1 MFWVALACA
10 VCSTGDPTLT
20 VAGTE
25 QPFAGRLRSA
35 LELQYQTHDAG
46 RAGVDQLHIS
56 EARADVSLAWAPD
69 PRWLF
74 AARLPLL
81 DRQIQDVSLG
91 VRETWGIGELELD
104 AKWFVWTDRE
114 FAPRWLIAWLGGVQ
128 LPTAPLH
135 RDAAGE
141 ILPLV
146 AQPGAGAWGL
156 GLGPSLSAVAGDSS
170 GYASL
175 RWTQPLLTPG
185 PFEPGASLGASLA
198 VQEQLATWLAA
209 RAVSEL
215 RADRQSREQGRR
227 DPDSGGAIAFV
238 GGDAVWSPLPDLVA
252 QLGAR
257 VPAFTRL
264 RGAQREGPAFR
275 FALVRDW

>member
-1 MFWVALACA
+1 MFWAALACA

-20 VAGTE
+20 VAGAE

-35 LELQYQTHDAG
+35 LELQYQTHVAG
-46 RAGVDQLHIS
+46 RAGVDQLRIA
-56 EARADVSLAWAPD
+56 ETRADVSLAWAPD
-69 PRWLF
+69 PDWLL

-81 DRQIQDVSLG
+81 DRQIEDESLG
-91 VRETWGIGELELD
+91 LRETWGVGELELD
-104 AKWFVWTDRE
+104 AKWFVWTDRA

-135 RDAAGE
+135 RDAAGQA
-141 ILPLV
+141 LPLE
-146 AQPGAGAWGL
+146 AQPGAGSWDVV
-156 GLGPSLSAVAGDSS
+156 LGPSVSAFAGDTSL
-170 GYASL
+170 YASL

-198 VQEQLATWLAA
+198 LQQQLATWLAA
-209 RAVSEL
+209 RVVSEL
-215 RADRQSREQGRR
+215 RFDQQSREQGQR
-227 DPDSGGAIAFV
+227 DLDSGGAVAFV
-238 GGDAVWSPLPDLVA
+238 GGDVVWSPLEDLVA

-257 VPAFTRL
+257 LPAYSRL
-264 RGAQREGPAFR
+264 RGQQREGPAFR

>member
-1 MFWVALACA
+1 MLWAALACA

-20 VAGTE
+20 VAGAE

-46 RAGVDQLHIS
+46 RAGVDRLHIA
-56 EARADVSLAWAPD
+56 EARADVSLAWAAD

-81 DRQIQDVSLG
+81 DRQIEDASLG
-91 VRETWGIGELELD
+91 LRETWGIGELELD

-114 FAPRWLIAWLGGVQ
+114 FAPRWLLAWLGGVQ

-135 RDAAGE
+135 RDAGGQY
-141 ILPLV
+141 LPLE
-146 AQPGAGAWGL
+146 AQPGAGSWDVV
-156 GLGPSLSAVAGDSS
+156 LGPSVSAFAGDTSL
-170 GYASL
+170 YASL
-175 RWTQPLLTPG
+175 RWTQPLFTPA

-198 VQEQLATWLAA
+198 LQQQLASWVAA
-209 RAVSEL
+209 RAVAEL
-215 RADRQSREQGRR
+215 RADRPSREQGQR
-227 DPDSGGAIAFV
+227 DADSGGAIAFA
-238 GGDAVWSPLPDLVA
+238 GGDLVWSPLADLVA

-257 VPAFTRL
+257 VPAFSRL

-275 FALVRDW
+275 LALVRDW